1 MDLFS
6 MATTKNRFF
15 FQRYTGSYRV
25 FDAIQKGGQVRGVL
39 AASLVSEFVFFFVC
53 VCVRVLLGIPRR
65 PLTGRPSACRD
76 TIEIGERA
84 TFFFRRREFDVFV
97 GRSPF
102 DGPRIGR
109 EFGQKMIASSPCVS
123 PPLICYSSSS
133 VGWVGKTGFK
143 WRSIKD
149 GRRTFSRAL
158 YSAFME
164 LFFFLPHLPA

>member
-53 VCVRVLLGIPRR
+53 VC
-65 PLTGRPSACRD
+65 ACAAWNSTTTVNWPAECLSRHNRNRGKSD
-76 TIEIGERA
+76 V
-84 TFFFRRREFDVFV
+84 FFRRREFDVFV